1 MSEALMDVTD
11 VSLNRL
17 KAANAV
23 VQILNLLRAGIR
35 KITQNLTTA
44 SLSLSLSLNA
54 YDIKVR
60 GRVLSSWK
68 KNHCSDDFADTAE
81 LVV

>member
-60 GRVLSSWK
+60 GRVLSS
-68 KNHCSDDFADTAE
+68 
-81 LVV
+81 